1 MNFYSAYS
9 EIIIMLDA
17 LRTTLSYPKTSW
29 QLCLLGVIAGVCAAT
44 VIIVFRLSFQ
54 YIQLQLLPEL
64 GAYEQLPWYQRFML
78 PFLGVLGIY
87 LVAWMTG
94 FEHFRLGIPF
104 VIHRVKKHFGLMPLR
119 TTINQFFGG
128 IFALASGFFVGREG
142 PSVHLGAAGTSFV
155 GDGLKLPY
163 NCIRI
168 LTGCGIA
175 AGISASFNTP
185 FAAVIFVME
194 VVMRN
199 YRIHIFIPIMLSAAI
214 GSVMSRLVFGEGTGL
229 LFLSFEHL
237 DNVIYFYLVLFGMA
251 LGALSS
257 LFNQQLILVM
267 KHAQRY
273 SMISRFVLA
282 AFITGGVGVFI
293 PDAMGAE
300 FNAVYNLLNQDI
312 SIGMVLGILV
322 AKFVLAL
329 VAIGLGIPGGIIGP
343 VMVIGMFSGALLAYP
358 LETIMGST
366 EYHDGYVLLGVAG
379 MLTAV
384 LHAPLAAVS
393 AVMELSYA
401 PEILLPAILVVVP
414 AYVVSNQVFK
424 NRSIFIRQME
434 MQQLPY
440 KQSAITQTLEKTGV
454 LALCNRKVQTFD
466 HYQTLEMIEYIKHHP
481 TEYVIYRDNNEA
493 PWHFVET
500 NTQLEDQSSPF
511 ITSLLPVY
519 SYQNTLAEVYD
530 ELKPIRSGAVIIKCH
545 HEDKIYG
552 IITWNALHNYLF
564 KLEH

>member
-1 MNFYSAYS
+1 
-9 EIIIMLDA
+9 MLDA
-17 LRTTLSYPKTSW
+17 LRITLSYPRTSW

-44 VIIVFRLSFQ
+44 VIIIFRLSFQ

-64 GAYEQLPWYQRFML
+64 GAYEQLSWYERFML
-78 PFLGVLGIY
+78 PFLGVIAIY
-87 LVAWMTG
+87 MVAWITG

-119 TTINQFFGG
+119 TSINQFLGG

-142 PSVHLGAAGTSFV
+142 PSVHLGAAGTSFL

-175 AGISASFNTP
+175 AGIAASFNTP

-237 DNVIYFYLVLFGMA
+237 DSIIYLYLVLFGMS
-251 LGALSS
+251 LGAVSA
-257 LFNQQLILVM
+257 LFNQQLINLM
-267 KHAQRY
+267 KYAQQF
-273 SMISRFVLA
+273 SMATRFTVA
-282 AFITGGVGVFI
+282 AFITGAIGVFI

-300 FNAVYNLLNQDI
+300 VDAVHSLLNTDI
-312 SIGMVLGILV
+312 AIGMVLGILV
-322 AKFVLAL
+322 AKFILAL
-329 VAIGLGIPGGIIGP
+329 VSIGLGIPGGIIGP

-358 LETIMGST
+358 LETLMNST

-384 LHAPLAAVS
+384 LHAPLAALS

-414 AYVVSNQVFK
+414 AYVVSSQIFK

-434 MQQLPY
+434 MQDLPY
-440 KQSAITQTLEKTGV
+440 KQTAITQSLEKTGV
-454 LALCNRKVQTFD
+454 LALCKQNVYQFD
-466 HYQTLEMIEYIKHHP
+466 HHQILEMMEYIKHHP
-481 TEYVIYRDNNEA
+481 TDNVIYREDKNA
-493 PWHFVET
+493 PWHLVET
-500 NTQLEDQSSPF
+500 NTQLEEDSLPY
-511 ITSLLPVY
+511 ITSTLPIY

-530 ELKPIRSGAVIIKCH
+530 ELKAKRSGAVIIKCH
-545 HEDKIYG
+545 LEEKVYG
-552 IITWNALHNYLF
+552 IITWDALHRYLF